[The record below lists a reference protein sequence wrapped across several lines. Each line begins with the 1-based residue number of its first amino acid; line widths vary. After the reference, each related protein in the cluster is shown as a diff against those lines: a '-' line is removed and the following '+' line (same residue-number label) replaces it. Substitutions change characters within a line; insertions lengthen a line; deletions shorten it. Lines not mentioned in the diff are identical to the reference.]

1 MTGYKHFSQTYGR
14 RALLAVV
21 TALLGFGLA
30 ACGGPQFMPSA
41 QDDGDVGVVHNAGS
55 DDSVSAPAPAVASA
69 SASDDGDD
77 FDQPAPIAPPVV
89 QTHQG
94 SRHHRLG
101 ARGGHGKLTEVAV
114 RPGDSLWI
122 IALRRDVYDSG
133 WLYPLLYKA
142 NRALLPDPNKP
153 KVGLLLKVP
162 RDVPAV
168 DIEKAEE
175 EAMTGQ
181 FLDQSPL
188 PGAAAPTPA
197 PAVQTLPV
205 ATSVPTSEPTPM
217 PQEEPAHSRLGFGG
231 AGWTLMF
238 LVLAVLTVVAYMR
251 LRPDE
256 TE

>member
-1 MTGYKHFSQTYGR
+1 MTLHGHFSRVYGR
-14 RALLAVV
+14 RVLLAVFA
-21 TALLGFGLA
+21 ALLGFGLA

-55 DDSVSAPAPAVASA
+55 DDTVSAPAPA
-69 SASDDGDD
+69 SDDGDD
-77 FDQPAPIAPPVV
+77 LDQRAPIAPPEVRV
-89 QTHQG
+89 PRV
-94 SRHHRLG
+94 SRHQRLSV
-101 ARGGHGKLTEVAV
+101 RGGHGKLTQVAV
-114 RPGDSLWI
+114 RPGDTLWK
-122 IALRRDVYDSG
+122 IALRHDVYGSG
-133 WLYPLLYKA
+133 WLYPLIYKA

-153 KVGLLLKVP
+153 KIGLLLKVP
-162 RDVPAV
+162 RDVPAA

-181 FLDQSPL
+181 YLDQTPL
-188 PGAAAPTPA
+188 PGAPAPAPA
-197 PAVQTLPV
+197 PAVEAQTVPA

-217 PQEEPAHSRLGFGG
+217 PLEEPVHSRLGFGG